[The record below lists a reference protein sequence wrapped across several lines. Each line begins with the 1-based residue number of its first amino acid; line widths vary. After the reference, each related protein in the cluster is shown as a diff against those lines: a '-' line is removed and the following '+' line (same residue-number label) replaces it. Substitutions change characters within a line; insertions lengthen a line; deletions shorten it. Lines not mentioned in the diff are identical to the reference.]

1 MTLRGLINAVFEA
14 SCLAWRWRRPV
25 LAGAAIGSPSVRRRP
40 TTVLSTASRARDS
53 TSDAL
58 CRAQPLPRKLARFPL
73 RARPAFP
80 VVSSKPPV
88 RSDQSAFHRR
98 MLPVQAG
105 SQATPGTGTR
115 HRSHGFAA
123 ARRLP
128 EPVRALVHPRFPRGG
143 PEARPDASPRGPS
156 SVRRLLQPKLTR
168 EHALRILRSLELV
181 RPVTRA
187 LTLSGGVASLL
198 APGPKIRR
206 ESTRLQSRFLGPGTE
221 DGFRLPSSS
230 RRDCSRGELR
240 PNPMVSDTPRRGI
253 VRSAAGL
260 ADLIR
265 RATRS
270 RAGYESTRQAR
281 FRALDA
287 TPDST
292 RLRECRPNRSRAA
305 SRAPPRRGA
314 RSAAPEV
321 PSVAV
326 PPRSRCGV
334 VHRL

>member
-58 CRAQPLPRKLARFPL
+58 CRAQLLPRKLARFPL

-181 RPVTRA
+181 RPVARA

-198 APGPKIRR
+198 APRSEDPARVD
-206 ESTRLQSRFLGPGTE
+206 ETPVEVSRARGRGWLSPPQ
-221 DGFRLPSSS
+221 LLSS
-230 RRDCSRGELR
+230 RL
-240 PNPMVSDTPRRGI
+240 
-253 VRSAAGL
+253 L
-260 ADLIR
+260 AR
-265 RATRS
+265 RASPQPDGLGHPASWNREERGWIGRSHQARDEVACRLRIHPSGSLS
-270 RAGYESTRQAR
+270 RA
-281 FRALDA
+281 
-287 TPDST
+287 
-292 RLRECRPNRSRAA
+292 
-305 SRAPPRRGA
+305 
-314 RSAAPEV
+314 
-321 PSVAV
+321 
-326 PPRSRCGV
+326 
-334 VHRL
+334 